1 MGSELFLYGN
11 PRYLS
16 GGGRN
21 CERINYSSRPVTKDP
36 GGAVVTTKWLETR
49 LSGADRQSMA
59 LANIITEHAGQAV
72 HRGKAGYHSRPSLN
86 RFLER
91 GQHPTVGVELEM
103 EERADVNLEE
113 LTTDL
118 ASNWFH
124 FESDSSL
131 HTGARSGF
139 ELITEPL
146 PPRAYRDP
154 RLWAGLQNLLTPWF
168 ESYKFSQTGL
178 HVHVGIDMFTHCDTL
193 PFTSPKDRR
202 VMGKY
207 IAALVYYVL
216 LPRSFVDK
224 VMLRQNTTFCAQ
236 TGCAAID
243 QFRKQIYASAG
254 ATTGYDLINMV
265 AEELLKQS
273 MSNWSYFVS
282 EAASDRRSVE
292 DVIYDT
298 TPQVLLSSHLHG
310 FTDHHVEVNMS
321 PAYTIEFRRG
331 KGTLHSLSIHRM
343 VELASLVVR
352 YAWRVVRDPSLT
364 VSPDDVLEFIERA
377 TVNEALRRMARDART
392 N

>member
-16 GGGRN
+16 GGGRH
-21 CERINYSSRPVTKDP
+21 CERINYSNKPATKDP
-36 GGAVVTTKWLETR
+36 GDAVVTTKWLETR

-59 LANIITEHAGQAV
+59 LADIITHHACQAV
-72 HRGKAGYHSRPSLN
+72 HRGKAGYHSRPALN

-103 EERADVNLEE
+103 EERTDVDLEE

-131 HTGARSGF
+131 HTGVRNGF

-178 HVHVGIDMFTHCDTL
+178 HVHVGIDMFTYCDTL

-202 VMGKY
+202 MMGKY

-236 TGCAAID
+236 TGNSAID
-243 QFRKQIYASAG
+243 QFRNQIYASAG

-273 MSNWSYFVS
+273 ITNWPYFVT
-282 EAASDRRSVE
+282 EAAADRRSVE
-292 DVIYDT
+292 DVIGDT
-298 TPQVLLSSHLHG
+298 VPQVLLSSHLHG
-310 FTDHHVEVNMS
+310 FTDHHVEVNTS

-352 YAWRVVRDPSLT
+352 YAWRVVRDPSLA

>member
-16 GGGRN
+16 GGGMG
-21 CERINYSSRPVTKDP
+21 CERISYSNKPATKLQ
-36 GGAVVTTKWLETR
+36 GELAVTTKWLETR
-49 LSGADRQSMA
+49 LSVTKHQSMA
-59 LANIITEHAGQAV
+59 LPDLIIRYANQDV
-72 HRGKAGYHSRPSLN
+72 HYGKAGYHSRPPLN
-86 RFLER
+86 RFLVQ

-103 EERADVNLEE
+103 EERTDVDLTELSADLS
-113 LTTDL
+113 
-118 ASNWFH
+118 SNWFH

-131 HTGARSGF
+131 HTGTRSGF

-193 PFTSPKDRR
+193 PFISPKDRR
-202 VMGKY
+202 MIGKY
-207 IAALVYYVL
+207 IVALVYYVL

-224 VMLRQNTTFCAQ
+224 VMLRQNTMFCAQ
-236 TGCAAID
+236 TGCDAID

-265 AEELLKQS
+265 AEELLKRS
-273 MSNWSYFVS
+273 VTDWSYFIA
-282 EAASDRRSVE
+282 EAAADH
-292 DVIYDT
+292 IYDT
-298 TPQVLLSSHLHG
+298 TPRGLLSSHLLG

>member
-16 GGGRN
+16 GGGRR
-21 CERINYSSRPVTKDP
+21 CDRINYSNKPATKVP
-36 GGAVVTTKWLETR
+36 GDIVVTTKWLETC
-49 LSGADRQSMA
+49 LSSADRQSMT
-59 LANIITEHAGQAV
+59 LANIITDHAGQAV
-72 HRGKAGYHSRPSLN
+72 HSGKARYHNRPVLN

-103 EERADVNLEE
+103 EERTDVDLEE

-118 ASNWFH
+118 VSNWFH

-131 HTGARSGF
+131 HTGDRSGF

-178 HVHVGIDMFTHCDTL
+178 HVHVGIDMFTYCDTI
-193 PFTSPKDRR
+193 PFISVTDRR
-202 VMGKY
+202 AMGKY

-224 VMLRQNTTFCAQ
+224 VMLRQNTTFCEQ
-236 TGCAAID
+236 TGSSAID
-243 QFRKQIYASAG
+243 QFRRQICASAG

-265 AEELLKQS
+265 AEELLKRS
-273 MSNWSYFVS
+273 TSTWPYIVND
-282 EAASDRRSVE
+282 AAAGDRLIE
-292 DVIYDT
+292 DVISDME
-298 TPQVLLSSHLHG
+298 PKIFLNNHLCG
-310 FTDHHVEVNMS
+310 FTSHHVEVNMA
-321 PAYTIEFRRG
+321 PEYTIEFRRG

-352 YAWRVVRDPSLT
+352 YAWRIVRDPSLA

>member
-1 MGSELFLYGN
+1 M
-11 PRYLS
+11 
-16 GGGRN
+16 
-21 CERINYSSRPVTKDP
+21 
-36 GGAVVTTKWLETR
+36 
-49 LSGADRQSMA
+49 
-59 LANIITEHAGQAV
+59 
-72 HRGKAGYHSRPSLN
+72 
-86 RFLER
+86 
-91 GQHPTVGVELEM
+91 
-103 EERADVNLEE
+103 
-113 LTTDL
+113 
-118 ASNWFH
+118 
-124 FESDSSL
+124 
-131 HTGARSGF
+131 
-139 ELITEPL
+139 
-146 PPRAYRDP
+146 
-154 RLWAGLQNLLTPWF
+154 
-168 ESYKFSQTGL
+168 
-178 HVHVGIDMFTHCDTL
+178 
-193 PFTSPKDRR
+193 
-202 VMGKY
+202 MGKY

-236 TGCAAID
+236 TGSTAID

-273 MSNWSYFVS
+273 MSNWSYFVT
-282 EAASDRRSVE
+282 EAAAVSRSVE

-298 TPQVLLSSHLHG
+298 TPQVLLSGHLHG

-364 VSPDDVLEFIERA
+364 ISPDDVLEFIERA